1 MSLTRN
7 RNKIKTKQ
15 VAAFRGV
22 EQFDLES
29 REVDDLD
36 DEFTN
41 MTPSQIDMEIEAYRN
56 NPKSKREG
64 TYVNRRYKKLVNYK
78 KVLDSK

>member
-1 MSLTRN
+1 MTSKVTALTLRSQ
-7 RNKIKTKQ
+7 Q
-15 VAAFRGV
+15 VAAFKGV
-22 EQFDLES
+22 EQFNLEN

-36 DEFTN
+36 DEFAN

-64 TYVNRRYKKLVNYK
+64 TYVNRRYKKLVN
-78 KVLDSK
+78 